1 MEFVDETIVD
11 PTIRYNVLNDE
22 NAYKNVDFK
31 QAAKNA
37 GTAAGIGMAVS
48 TFNLMRA
55 EMRGSVSEVED
66 AAILETVDDVGL
78 ASEERLLVDINEAE
92 LAAGETGKI
101 VEVADEAG
109 AIEEVGETAIAQPN
123 GIESNLNKTN
133 YGKSSENLNWDTI
146 VSKKGENRIDH
157 INRHAVPNMNRET
170 HGVFNGNPVDMVNE
184 AWEQRFLAEPIS
196 DGMGGTIYNIQYKN
210 AGYESGYINTGAT
223 MDYMTIITM
232 ENSNDLIAAFPS
244 FGNYHK

>member
-1 MEFVDETIVD
+1 MQGLTYI
-11 PTIRYNVLNDE
+11 
-22 NAYKNVDFK
+22 
-31 QAAKNA
+31 
-37 GTAAGIGMAVS
+37 GTLS
-48 TFNLMRA
+48 
-55 EMRGSVSEVED
+55 
-66 AAILETVDDVGL
+66 AICKFGD
-78 ASEERLLVDINEAE
+78 LLVDGMLSKTATDATSNSIIEQ
-92 LAAGETGKI
+92 
-101 VEVADEAG
+101 EVISSD
-109 AIEEVGETAIAQPN
+109 T
-123 GIESNLNKTN
+123 LKTS

-196 DGMGGTIYNIQYKN
+196 DGMGGTIYNIPYKN